1 VSLTAHPYDAVVD
14 MTMFQL
20 HGEEYSSKRLEF
32 FSHARYSL
40 HFVKTKCSLLS
51 SKKPATGPKPEQ
63 DDSSP
68 NY

>member
-1 VSLTAHPYDAVVD
+1 LTAHPYDAVVD

-20 HGEEYSSKRLEF
+20 HGEEYSSKKLQF
-32 FSHARYSL
+32 FSYARYSL
-40 HFVKTKCSLLS
+40 HFVKVKSSALSTKET
-51 SKKPATGPKPEQ
+51 ATGPKPEQ